1 MSLEIQKATELELN
15 PQQIRF
21 CKFYASDEEF
31 FGNGVQ
37 SYIEAYKPKR
47 VGNWY
52 LSAMASSSRLLRN
65 AKISQFINY
74 LLEMRGLN
82 DGFVDKQLEF
92 LVTQHADFKSKLG
105 AIHEYNQ
112 LKRRVDGNSN
122 KTLIINI
129 SGETATRYGVL
140 PHTDT
145 ENSRA

>member
-1 MSLEIQKATELELN
+1 MAKKKAEISELSLEIQKATELELN

-129 SGETATRYGVL
+129 SG
-140 PHTDT
+140 
-145 ENSRA
+145 